1 MYNII
6 KTEIKNG
13 RKLTEVNRLID
24 VALGAGTITDKQYSE
39 LRREANAAANPD
51 ENRPDL
57 YDMVK
62 ALEARVKALE
72 TFNGIVPAPEL
83 PEDGNQTEYETWQ
96 PWDGIS
102 NKYQQGAIVYHPG
115 TGKLWESTFAGQNTW
130 EPGTI
135 GTEALWREVVA

>member
-6 KTEIKNG
+6 KNEIKNG

-24 VALGAGTITDKQYSE
+24 VAMGAGTITDKQYSE
-39 LRREANAAANPD
+39 LRKEANAAANHND
-51 ENRPDL
+51 NQPDL
-57 YDMVK
+57 RQMVLDL
-62 ALEARVKALE
+62 AARVESLEEKAGVTHEPEQDE
-72 TFNGIVPAPEL
+72 T
-83 PEDGNQTEYETWQ
+83 NQTGYETWK

-102 NKYQQGAIVYHPG
+102 NKYQMGAIVYHPG

-135 GTEALWREVVA
+135 GTEALWREYTA